1 MNQFDTVLATA
12 LATAVPGR
20 TRLTKARLAKTHLIK
35 ARLTKTATIAV
46 LALTLG
52 ACNALSRLS
61 QVGEPPPLTAIQNP
75 AVLHNN
81 QPIAMPMPPPM
92 VVERKP
98 NSLWRPG
105 SRAFL
110 KDQRASQVG
119 DILTVVIE
127 IADDASISNST
138 SRSRT
143 AGENSSASSILGY
156 EASLATI
163 LPSAFNPT
171 SLIDLDSTS
180 NTNGTGSVNR
190 DETINLR
197 IAALVTQV
205 LPNGNL
211 VIAGRQEIRV
221 NFEVRELQVAGL
233 IRPEDITSTNTINY
247 DQIAEAR
254 IVYGGRG
261 QISDLQQPRYGQ
273 QIYDIIWP
281 F

>member
-1 MNQFDTVLATA
+1 MNQLDTSHRTGPAA
-12 LATAVPGR
+12 AEPGR
-20 TRLTKARLAKTHLIK
+20 TRLTKT
-35 ARLTKTATIAV
+35 RLTKTRLTKIATIAV

-52 ACNALSRLS
+52 ACNALTRLS
-61 QVGEPPPLTAIQNP
+61 QVGQEPPLTAIQNP
-75 AVLHNN
+75 AVLHGNR
-81 QPIAMPMPPPM
+81 PIVMPMPPPL

-110 KDQRASQVG
+110 KDQRASEVG

-127 IADDASISNST
+127 IEDDASISNST
-138 SRSRT
+138 NRSRT
-143 AGENSSASSILGY
+143 AGEDASAASILGY
-156 EASLATI
+156 EASLAQI
-163 LPSAFNPT
+163 FPSAIDPT
-171 SLIDLDSTS
+171 SLIDLDSSS
-180 NTNGTGSVNR
+180 NTQGAGSVNR
-190 DETINLR
+190 DESINLR
-197 IAALVTQV
+197 VAVLVTQV

-211 VIAGRQEIRV
+211 VIAGRQEVRV

-261 QISDLQQPRYGQ
+261 QISDVQQPRYGQ

>member
-1 MNQFDTVLATA
+1 M
-12 LATAVPGR
+12 
-20 TRLTKARLAKTHLIK
+20 
-35 ARLTKTATIAV
+35 ATI
-46 LALTLG
+46 
-52 ACNALSRLS
+52 
-61 QVGEPPPLTAIQNP
+61 
-75 AVLHNN
+75 
-81 QPIAMPMPPPM
+81 
-92 VVERKP
+92 
-98 NSLWRPG
+98 W
-105 SRAFL
+105 
-110 KDQRASQVG
+110 
-119 DILTVVIE
+119 
-127 IADDASISNST
+127 
-138 SRSRT
+138 
-143 AGENSSASSILGY
+143 
-156 EASLATI
+156 
-163 LPSAFNPT
+163 PSAFNPT

-233 IRPEDITSTNTINY
+233 IRPEYITSTNTINY

-261 QISDLQQPRYGQ
+261 PISDLQQPRYGQ
-273 QIYDIIWP
+273 QSYDILWP